1 MESCPIKST
10 QRQRVL
16 SSHGPRRTEVTEC
29 ISVDNNVTPKF
40 IDAIKNITNTKIKT
54 YNTFFGNEI
63 TEILSKSPS
72 HLYLHYTKIS
82 LTTKIP

>member
-29 ISVDNNVTPKF
+29 ISVDNNVTPEF
-40 IDAIKNITNTKIKT
+40 INAIKNITNTYVADDLAEIYIK
-54 YNTFFGNEI
+54 YQKLVNQLKVLN
-63 TEILSKSPS
+63 KV
-72 HLYLHYTKIS
+72 
-82 LTTKIP
+82 